1 MSDMRK
7 TVESLIDKA
16 AETSDATDSLKFS
29 QAALNAANAYS
40 VITDIKIKDPRSGA
54 SS

>member
-7 TVESLIDKA
+7 TVETLIDKA

-40 VITDIKIKDPRSGA
+40 VVRDVELKTGKPGDA
-54 SS
+54 